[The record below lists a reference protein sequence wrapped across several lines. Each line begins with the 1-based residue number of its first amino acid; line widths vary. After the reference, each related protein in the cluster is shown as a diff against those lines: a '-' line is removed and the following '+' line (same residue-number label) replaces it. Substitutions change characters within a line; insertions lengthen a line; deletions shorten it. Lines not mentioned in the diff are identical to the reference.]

1 MTVMSAAVDTALLI
15 AMLVLTVLGVIG
27 TWANVFR
34 CRWPCGEHRAVTKT
48 DMTIEYDGATPVLAL
63 KV

>member
-1 MTVMSAAVDTALLI
+1 MSAAVDTALLI

-27 TWANVFR
+27 TWANVVKGG
-34 CRWPCGEHRAVTKT
+34 WPCGERRTVRTT
-48 DMTIEYDGATPVLAL
+48 DLEVEYDGATPVLAL

>member
-1 MTVMSAAVDTALLI
+1 MSAAVDTALLI
-15 AMLVLTVLGVIG
+15 AMLVLTVAGVVG

-34 CRWPCGEHRAVTKT
+34 YRCGWERTVTTT
-48 DMTIEYDGATPVLAL
+48 DMTIEYEGATPVLAL